1 MFHDLGLTPHYSSP
15 DKHFEV
21 DGANAARDFLKSHG
35 LPPQSLQLVW
45 DAVALH
51 TTVGIAPYKEAEVA
65 LMNYGVSLD
74 VVGNGFNDLSEEHRE
89 EILGQ
94 FPRTDFKKKI
104 IPTFFEG
111 FKHKTGTTYGTIKK
125 VDGF

>member
-1 MFHDLGLTPHYSSP
+1 
-15 DKHFEV
+15 
-21 DGANAARDFLKSHG
+21 
-35 LPPQSLQLVW
+35 
-45 DAVALH
+45 
-51 TTVGIAPYKEAEVA
+51 
-65 LMNYGVSLD
+65 MNYGVSLD

-125 VDGF
+125 VDGFQLGTLLPNGFASFMKFKISVLV